1 MKKLLA
7 SLVVFS
13 FLLVG
18 CGGSSS
24 EEFEVALVTDAGD
37 INDKSFNQSAWEA
50 VEQYQ
55 KDHDA
60 TIMGQKLLFVQVLNS
75 VMQLVNYKINT
86 KMSNLS

>member
-24 EEFEVALVTDAGD
+24 EEFEVALVTDVF
-37 INDKSFNQSAWEA
+37 S
-50 VEQYQ
+50 
-55 KDHDA
+55 
-60 TIMGQKLLFVQVLNS
+60 NS
-75 VMQLVNYKINT
+75 
-86 KMSNLS
+86 